1 MTQRIVK
8 QTYSGC
14 QLTLRLMVPATS
26 LLLGT
31 EGGGWGVRVEGCRGV
46 GGEGGGVVEGDQ

>member
-31 EGGGWGVRVEGCRGV
+31 EGGVWGCGGGEGWR
-46 GGEGGGVVEGDQ
+46 GEGGGVVEGDQ